1 MKRQGTKIRPIK
13 SGVSL
18 SNISRIPAALRL
30 IRLYLSAWMK
40 MIGLGEHVKPRRIS
54 LENVCH
60 K

>member
-1 MKRQGTKIRPIK
+1 MKRQRKKIKPIK

-18 SNISRIPAALRL
+18 SSISKILDALRL
-30 IRLYLSAWMK
+30 IRLYLNVWMK